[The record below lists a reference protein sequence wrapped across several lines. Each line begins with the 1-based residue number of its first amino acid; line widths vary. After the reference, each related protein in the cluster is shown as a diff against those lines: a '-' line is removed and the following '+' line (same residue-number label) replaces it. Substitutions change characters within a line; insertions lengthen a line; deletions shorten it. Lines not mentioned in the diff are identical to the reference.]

1 MMSWAK
7 VVQAEPE
14 PAAPRPAPAPADA
27 RSVAVVDANAI
38 IAGVQLHTLA
48 EQLVT
53 VPEVLAE
60 LRDVRTRQALEA
72 LPVRLHMREP
82 LEDAVKAG
90 ASRPLPR
97 VPPLLRSAA
106 YGDCCRA
113 CSSASRLSRSRHGRH
128 ASVGAYEA
136 APSCGI
142 GGRHCLRK
150 RVLAVARRLRPA
162 RRRGRQ

>member
-1 MMSWAK
+1 MSWAK
-7 VVQAEPE
+7 VVQAEQE

-72 LPVRLHMREP
+72 LPVRLHTREP

-90 ASRPLPR
+90 ASQPL
-97 VPPLLRSAA
+97 PPLLRSAA

-113 CSSASRLSRSRHGRH
+113 CSSASRLSRSPLRQACRWAPTRQPLRAALAAGT
-128 ASVGAYEA
+128 ACESVYWLWRGA
-136 APSCGI
+136 
-142 GGRHCLRK
+142 
-150 RVLAVARRLRPA
+150 
-162 RRRGRQ
+162 